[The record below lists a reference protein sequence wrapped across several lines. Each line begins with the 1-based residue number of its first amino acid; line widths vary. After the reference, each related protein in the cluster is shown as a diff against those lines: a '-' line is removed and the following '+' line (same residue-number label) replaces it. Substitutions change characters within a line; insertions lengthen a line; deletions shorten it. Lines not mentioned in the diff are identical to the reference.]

1 MAGDLVRPK
10 DLPPNSTINPNARIP
25 ADDGAK
31 VYGPTLIEA
40 VNQARPFANQAEAEA
55 GSNTTKA
62 MNTKTVKQSIA
73 YEIGRTI
80 ASASQGAKADTAI
93 QLGDLAPV
101 ATTGDYA
108 DLTGKPALGT
118 MAFEDTTAWTP
129 IDQALPPG
137 GDSDQVLSKVSAADY
152 DAQWVTVSAVV
163 PDDGVTEPKLNT
175 SLTLS
180 MAPAVT
186 SKTAL
191 KALNTSRYTTAFLA
205 AAGLEGMF
213 TWQGSDVSG
222 EMLGPVVTS
231 TAVNS
236 GTGTITKVA
245 HNLTL
250 GEAVIVTSTVN
261 GLSTNTL
268 YWVIRVDAD
277 NFKLAT
283 SLANARA
290 GTAVTLTGTAN
301 FTVRQHRDPYEGAY
315 VPKSVDITGASG
327 AWVRPEIGTGA
338 GKVSWFG
345 AVSYPSKAA
354 ALAGVGSGNQ
364 INACAELFP
373 SVDLGIGFL
382 LVDETVRVK
391 TFVSGVDPLPSGTH
405 FFGRN
410 NYDTRLVAANGLNAP
425 VLDTNGVSSIGLSN
439 FGIEGNGVNN
449 TGASTL
455 LIRNSYYGFIHEVRV
470 LDGAA
475 SHAAIYSQGSNN
487 ITYTTVFASN
497 CQGAGWF
504 LDANS
509 RHNVFTTC
517 GAEDWN
523 LGGATAGDAIWGW
536 TDNGSNNYNVN
547 TWLENRNGLAT
558 DCAYRSN
565 NRDNTLEHVE
575 ITAGAQPFAIGIQL
589 GASSDRCRVMN
600 PHFGGT
606 GGVTAP
612 VVLLGTNKYRE
623 LVNLF
628 TPATDVTNTNTDA
641 TSLIRR
647 GNQIFDLAALQ
658 TITSTNGASGLR
670 LDIYGGSTN
679 LLRIQNAGSTAW
691 EVAGSNHLLPGTN
704 NASDIGN
711 ASRRV
716 REIFAVNGT
725 INTSDRDSKRDIGV
739 IPDEWLDAWA
749 DVEWV
754 RFKFKEAV
762 TDKGEGARWHVGLV
776 AQQVMEAFE
785 AHGLDAFELG
795 LLCFDEWGDEFDE
808 DGNEIVSAGSSYGV
822 RYSEAEAMEAAYQRR
837 RLDRLEIAMQQ
848 RQMPIPD

>member
-301 FTVRQHRDPYEGAY
+301 FTTRQHRDPYEGAY
-315 VPKSVDITGASG
+315 VCKTADITGASG
-327 AWVRPEIGTGA
+327 AWVRPELETGK

-345 AVSYPSKAA
+345 ATAYATQAA

-364 INACAELFP
+364 INACIEMFPWVEL
-373 SVDLGIGFL
+373 DRGNYKI
-382 LVDETVRVK
+382 DETVKVK
-391 TFVSGVDPLPSGTH
+391 AFISGVDPIPFGTH
-405 FFGRN
+405 LVGKG
-410 NYDTRLVAANGLNAP
+410 NYMTRLVAANGLNAH
-425 VLDTNGVSSIGLSN
+425 VVDTNGASSIALEN
-439 FGIEGNGVNN
+439 FGIVGNSENN
-449 TGASTL
+449 TSGSGLRVYNT
-455 LIRNSYYGFIHEVRV
+455 YYSVVQEVRV
-470 LDGAA
+470 LDVNSNAP
-475 SHAAIYSQGSNN
+475 AIFVNASNN
-487 ITYTTVFASN
+487 VNFITTFASN
-497 CQGAGWF
+497 TKGVGWEI
-504 LDANS
+504 DNNS
-509 RHNVFTTC
+509 KHNILHAC
-517 GAEDWN
+517 GAEDWVGYGILN
-523 LGGATAGDAIWGW
+523 
-536 TDNGSNNYNVN
+536 NGQNNTIVEP
-547 TWLENRNGLAT
+547 WIENRAGLST
-558 DCAYRSN
+558 DIAYRSN
-565 NRDNTLEHVE
+565 GRDNRLIGGEFLS
-575 ITAGAQPFAIGIQL
+575 AGANPLAVGIQL
-589 GASSDRCRVMN
+589 GAFSTRHYVSH
-600 PHFGGT
+600 PHFGNCT
-606 GGVTAP
+606 KFIEIA
-612 VVLLGTNKYRE
+612 GTNQMRVIEGLQAGYTVDDLNGDITTAIREGNDTRGQAVVIKY
-623 LVNLF
+623 
-628 TPATDVTNTNTDA
+628 
-641 TSLIRR
+641 TS
-647 GNQIFDLAALQ
+647 
-658 TITSTNGASGLR
+658 SNGTSGLR
-670 LDIYGGSTN
+670 QDIYGGSTN
-679 LLRIQNAGSTAW
+679 VWRLMNAGSTQI
-691 EVAGSNHLLPGTN
+691 ELDGSNHFKPGTN
-704 NASDIGN
+704 NLQNLGTA
-711 ASRRV
+711 ALRWKEV
-716 REIFAVNGT
+716 FAGVGT
-725 INTSDRDSKRDIGV
+725 INTSDRNAKTEIEA
-739 IPDEWLDAWA
+739 IPDEWLDAWG
-749 DVEWV
+749 DVQWV
-754 RFKFKEAV
+754 RFKFK
-762 TDKGEGARWHVGLV
+762 DGGKRWHTGLV
-776 AQQVMEAFE
+776 AQQIEEAF
-785 AHGLDAFELG
+785 AARGLDAFELG
-795 LLCFDEWGDEFDE
+795 LLCFDEWDDEFDE
-808 DGNEIVSAGSSYGV
+808 DGKQTIVAGSSYGI

-837 RLDRLEIAMQQ
+837 RLDRLEASVLKNHGS
-848 RQMPIPD
+848 